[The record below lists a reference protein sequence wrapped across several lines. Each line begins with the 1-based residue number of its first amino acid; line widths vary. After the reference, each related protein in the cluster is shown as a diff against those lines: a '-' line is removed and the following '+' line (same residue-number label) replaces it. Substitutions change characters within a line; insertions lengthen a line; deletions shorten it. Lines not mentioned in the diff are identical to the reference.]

1 MFGMAQPQK
10 LDPLFS
16 EIKEICDR
24 IGKNFEDLT
33 ILGASKNQEIGAI
46 KLAFKKGIEH
56 FGENFL
62 QEAEPKILK
71 IGAIPTWHFI
81 GAIQSR
87 KAKKIASLFDWV
99 QTVDRIKV
107 AKKLNQYRPLGM
119 NKLNVCV
126 QVNPDNE
133 EDKSGIPLS
142 DCNKFISDLAQLER
156 LEVRGLMSIPKA
168 TKDFQQQRK
177 VFGRI
182 RSCFEDLKATYP
194 ELDTISMGMSGDY
207 EAAILE
213 GSTMIRIGT
222 KIFGERS

>member
-1 MFGMAQPQK
+1 MGKPEK
-10 LDPLFS
+10 LKLFLS
-16 EIKEICDR
+16 EINKICEQT
-24 IGKNFEDLT
+24 GKKSGDLT
-33 ILGASKNQEIGAI
+33 ILGASKSQRIDLI
-46 KLAFKKGIEH
+46 KKALNEGVHH

-62 QEAEPKILK
+62 QEAEPKILE
-71 IGAIPTWHFI
+71 IGNIPTWHFI

-99 QTVDRIKV
+99 QTIDRIKV
-107 AKKLNQYRPLGM
+107 AKRLNQHRPLEL

-133 EDKSGIPLS
+133 EHKSGIPLS
-142 DCNKFISDLAQLER
+142 DCKKFISELVLLER

-168 TKDFQQQRK
+168 TKDFEQQRK

-182 RSCFEDLKATYP
+182 RSCFEDLQSIYP
-194 ELDTISMGMSGDY
+194 QLDTLSMGMSGDY

-222 KIFGERS
+222 KIFGERN

>member
-1 MFGMAQPQK
+1 MGKREK
-10 LDPLFS
+10 LKFFVS
-16 EIKEICDR
+16 ELNKVCER
-24 IGKNFEDLT
+24 AGKNSRDLT
-33 ILGASKNQEIGAI
+33 ILGASKSQEVDSIETALI
-46 KLAFKKGIEH
+46 EGIHH

-71 IGAIPTWHFI
+71 MGGTPTWHFI
-81 GAIQSR
+81 GTIQSR

-99 QTVDRIKV
+99 QTVDRIEV
-107 AKKLNQYRPLGM
+107 AEKLNHHRPSEL
-119 NKLNVCV
+119 NKLNICV

-133 EDKSGIPLS
+133 EHKSGIPLS
-142 DCNKFISDLAQLER
+142 DCHKFISELVQLER

-168 TKDFQQQRK
+168 TKDFVQQRK

-182 RSCFEDLKATYP
+182 RSCFEDLKSTYP
-194 ELDTISMGMSGDY
+194 QLDTLSMGMSGDY

-222 KIFGERS
+222 KIFGKRN

>member
-1 MFGMAQPQK
+1 MGKPEK
-10 LDPLFS
+10 LKLFLS
-16 EIKEICDR
+16 EINKICEQTG
-24 IGKNFEDLT
+24 GKSGDLT
-33 ILGASKNQEIGAI
+33 ILGASKSQRINS
-46 KLAFKKGIEH
+46 IEKALSEGVDH
-56 FGENFL
+56 FGESFL
-62 QEAEPKILK
+62 QEAEPKILE
-71 IGAIPTWHFI
+71 IGNIPTWHFI

-99 QTVDRIKV
+99 QTIDRIKV
-107 AKKLNQYRPLGM
+107 AKKLNQHRPLEL

-133 EDKSGIPLS
+133 EHKSGILLS
-142 DCNKFISDLAQLER
+142 DCKKFISELVLLER

-168 TKDFQQQRK
+168 TKDFEQQRK

-182 RSCFEDLKATYP
+182 RSCFEDLKSTYP
-194 ELDTISMGMSGDY
+194 QLDTLSMGMSGDY

-222 KIFGERS
+222 KIFGERD